1 MNSVI
6 IEKME
11 IIKNLVLFALLL
23 SIIVSVHEFGHL
35 VAAKIFGVY
44 FKEYSIGMGP
54 KIFSKKGKETE
65 YCIRALPVGGFVAM
79 AGDTDNQLETSVDT
93 TDIPFE
99 RTLPGIAVWK
109 RIIVMLAGIFMNLI
123 LAILIYSM
131 LILHNGQYVTSSK
144 PEIVSVVEGSPA
156 EKAGIQ
162 EGDIVTHIGFSN
174 GLSISP
180 ESYRELIS
188 FTSTYD
194 GNGPWTVEVERGSKT
209 VELEIYPEYYE
220 DEDRY
225 MIGIAFSDKAMQI
238 VDVNIFNCWKFGIEY
253 AIFIVKLTWS
263 SFISLFR
270 GMNLSSVSGPIG
282 IYSTVSEAAS
292 MGIDYYV
299 QLIALIS
306 INVGIVNALPLPI
319 FDGGR
324 VLLALIELVLR
335 KPLNKKAQDFVMTAS
350 LIILLLLFFFVT
362 YNDVSKLIG
371 GR

>member
-1 MNSVI
+1 M
-6 IEKME
+6 
-11 IIKNLVLFALLL
+11 IKNLILFALLL

-44 FKEYSIGMGP
+44 CKEYSIGMGP
-54 KIFSKKGKETE
+54 KVFSKKGKETE
-65 YCIRALPVGGFVAM
+65 YSIRALPVGGFVAM

-93 TDIPFE
+93 TDIPYE

-131 LILHNGQYVTSSK
+131 LILQNGQYVTSSK
-144 PEIVSVVEGSPA
+144 PEIVSVVEDSPA
-156 EKAGIQ
+156 QKAGIK
-162 EGDIVTHIGFSN
+162 EGDIVTYIGFLN
-174 GLSISP
+174 GLSIAP

-194 GNGPWTVEVERGSKT
+194 GNGPWKVKVDRNGEKL
-209 VELEIYPEYYE
+209 ELEIEPEYYE
-220 DEDRY
+220 NEDRY
-225 MIGIAFSDKAMQI
+225 LIGIAFSDKAMQT
-238 VDVNIFNCWKFGIEY
+238 VDVNLLNCWKYGIEY

-263 SFISLFR
+263 SFLSLFR

-292 MGIDYYV
+292 LGIDYYV
-299 QLIALIS
+299 QLIAMIS

-324 VLLALIELVLR
+324 VLLALIELIIG

-350 LIILLLLFFFVT
+350 LIVLLLLFFFVT
-362 YNDVSKLIG
+362 YNDISKLLG

>member
-1 MNSVI
+1 
-6 IEKME
+6 ME
-11 IIKNLVLFALLL
+11 IVKNLLLFALLL

-44 FKEYSIGMGP
+44 CKEYSIGMGP
-54 KIFSKKGKETE
+54 KILSKKGKETE

-93 TDIPFE
+93 TEIPYE

-123 LAILIYSM
+123 LAILIYSL
-131 LILHNGQYVTSSK
+131 LILHNGQYVVSSK

-188 FTSTYD
+188 FTGTYD
-194 GNGPWTVEVERGSKT
+194 GNGPWIVKVDRNGETIQ
-209 VELEIYPEYYE
+209 LEISPEYYE
-220 DEDRY
+220 EENRY
-225 MIGIAFSDKAMQI
+225 LIGIAFSDKALQT
-238 VDVNIFNCWKFGIEY
+238 VDVNLFNCWKFGIEY
-253 AIFIVKLTWS
+253 AVFIVRLTWS
-263 SFISLFR
+263 SFLSLFK

-292 MGIDYYV
+292 LGIDYYV

-324 VLLALIELVLR
+324 VLLALIELIIR
-335 KPLNKKAQDFVMTAS
+335 KPLSKKAQDFVMTAS
-350 LIILLLLFFFVT
+350 LIALLLLFFFVT
-362 YNDVSKLIG
+362 YNDISKLIG